1 MRQRA
6 ADQRCGGRPGCLP
19 RTCLAVAYMHHAKQL
34 PHRKGGTTGLMS
46 PRMPRRL
53 ASSIAGKLEK
63 PRQLLRNIPSKPMPC
78 STSGLTASTA
88 MDWYTGYHN
97 TPPGTP
103 VPVREVPLPVFSPIS
118 SNVGNVPLCRRQQIY
133 AVPGSSP
140 ISCTRE
146 EVPTRDPE
154 VASWC
159 CEHRANKTQ
168 GPRKSLCGLRTLP
181 VALGAHVRNGECGG
195 GCAGVGHR
203 RHSGVDRGS
212 GTSQGGP
219 TADGELCTG
228 MVYVRTGSAGQ
239 TLMP

>member
-1 MRQRA
+1 MAQDRNKGNKIKQKQTQQNSSAARLCMRQRA

-97 TPPGTP
+97 TPPSTP

-118 SNVGNVPLCRRQQIY
+118 SNVGKMSHCVVDSKYMRYQDPPQSAAAGRRSLRGI
-133 AVPGSSP
+133 
-140 ISCTRE
+140 
-146 EVPTRDPE
+146 
-154 VASWC
+154 
-159 CEHRANKTQ
+159 
-168 GPRKSLCGLRTLP
+168 RK
-181 VALGAHVRNGECGG
+181 
-195 GCAGVGHR
+195 
-203 RHSGVDRGS
+203 
-212 GTSQGGP
+212 
-219 TADGELCTG
+219 
-228 MVYVRTGSAGQ
+228 
-239 TLMP
+239 